1 MCVRETPS
9 NKMLF
14 PQVVVVV
21 PRGRCDDIT
30 AAGPPVLWRPVSHY
44 SPPRPTA
51 PPELLWSAA
60 SATCI
65 RAMILENIG
74 SVIILLFTLKTASG
88 DSILLFRIIYIIV
101 KKVCLGPSTEKNT
114 KHIPSSA
121 PTHTTTIPR
130 RSNSPGS
137 SCQS

>member
-14 PQVVVVV
+14 PQAVVVV

-30 AAGPPVLWRPVSHY
+30 AAGPPVLWRPVPHY

-51 PPELLWSAA
+51 PPELLRSAA

-65 RAMILENIG
+65 RAMIAENIG
-74 SVIILLFTLKTASG
+74 SVIILLFKLNSG
-88 DSILLFRIIYIIV
+88 DSILLFRIIFIIV
-101 KKVCLGPSTEKNT
+101 KKVCLGPSTENNT

-121 PTHTTTIPR
+121 PKHTTTIPR